1 MKAAIAYSLYASLVA
16 QWSTLAVNGI
26 SFSFSLAEKDEILR
40 SILVIETIVQVLELV
55 FYSWYAVHFATVSE
69 ATFYRY
75 HDWAIT
81 TPLMLLSTMIYY
93 EYRNKPEEVI
103 TLESFWEKHSHE
115 VWIVFG
121 FNLMMLVF
129 GYAFE
134 IGILDLVTST
144 IMGFVGFAG
153 SFYVL
158 WDGFAS
164 KSPDNFLLYA
174 FMFIVWALYGVA
186 ALLNSTWKNVSYNI
200 LDLVAKNF
208 YGLFLSYL
216 IYQKSIPSKV

>member
-1 MKAAIAYSLYASLVA
+1 
-16 QWSTLAVNGI
+16 
-26 SFSFSLAEKDEILR
+26 
-40 SILVIETIVQVLELV
+40 
-55 FYSWYAVHFATVSE
+55 
-69 ATFYRY
+69 
-75 HDWAIT
+75 
-81 TPLMLLSTMIYY
+81 
-93 EYRNKPEEVI
+93 
-103 TLESFWEKHSHE
+103 
-115 VWIVFG
+115 
-121 FNLMMLVF
+121 MLVF